1 MDRSGRRTRRR
12 NAPPSGHRPTP
23 GSLPSPGR
31 LLTPKQ
37 RAVFAFIRDYIKTH
51 ESAPTYDEIRR
62 AGRFASFNSV
72 QKHLKTLVEKGYL
85 KTPWG
90 NRKRAL
96 ELVEQ
101 PAHAGVV
108 TLPLLGRV
116 AAGRPIEAI
125 AQPETVEV
133 PEMLLRGQDNFALRV
148 VGDSMVDEGIHDG
161 DIVIVKRQR
170 EAQNGQTVVAL
181 IGDDATVKQFHRR
194 GGRIELRPANARMTS
209 IVVEEGDVQVQGIVI
224 GLIRK
229 FD

>member
-1 MDRSGRRTRRR
+1 MDRSGRRTRRKDL
-12 NAPPSGHRPTP
+12 PP
-23 GSLPSPGR
+23 PGR
-31 LLTPKQ
+31 LLSPKQ
-37 RAVFAFIRDYIKTH
+37 RAVFTFIRDYIKTH
-51 ESAPTYDEIRR
+51 ESSPTYDEIRR

-96 ELVEQ
+96 ELVEP
-101 PAHAGVV
+101 PARAGVA

-161 DIVIVKRQR
+161 DVVIVKRQR
-170 EAQNGQTVVAL
+170 DAQNGQTVVAL

-194 GGRIELRPANARMTS
+194 GGQIELRPANARMTS
-209 IVVEEGDVQVQGIVI
+209 IVVEEGDVQIQGIVI